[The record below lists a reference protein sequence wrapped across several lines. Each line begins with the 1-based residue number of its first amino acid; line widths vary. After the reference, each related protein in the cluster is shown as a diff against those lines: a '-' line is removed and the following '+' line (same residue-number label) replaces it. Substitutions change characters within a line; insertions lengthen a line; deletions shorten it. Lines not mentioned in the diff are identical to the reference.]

1 MNRIILARH
10 GRPAWDYST
19 RIPGHGLAMWLRG
32 EREAPL
38 DPGSRPDPVLE
49 ELARNAAFVI
59 ASPLRRSIDSARL
72 LSPSRDLTIED
83 DVQEAALPS
92 AFGSDV
98 HLPPNFWAAIA
109 RTRWFFGWCPGVE
122 SVAAARQRA
131 ARAART
137 LEDLAP
143 HGDIVVIGHGL
154 MNALIAAQ
162 LGGLGRGGPAFP
174 WRRHWAFGT
183 YTARQLA

>member
-1 MNRIILARH
+1 MSRIILARH

-19 RIPGHGLAMWLRG
+19 RIPGHGLAIWLRG
-32 EREAPL
+32 ERDAPL
-38 DPGSRPDPVLE
+38 DPASRPDPALGQ
-49 ELARNAAFVI
+49 LARNAALVI

-72 LSPSRDLTIED
+72 LCPSRSPRIED
-83 DVQEAALPS
+83 DLQEAALPS
-92 AFGSDV
+92 AFGSDL
-98 HLPPNFWAAIA
+98 HLPPNLWAVIA
-109 RTRWFFGWCPGVE
+109 RARWFLGWCPGVE
-122 SVAAARQRA
+122 SLAVVRQRA

-137 LEDLAP
+137 LHGLAQ

-162 LGGLGRGGPAFP
+162 LGGLGWGGPAFA